1 MSKANEIVRKNGQ
14 LELILFC
21 FFSDSYESVDLG
33 LRTLR
38 YILEKI
44 EDQHQVASKNLY
56 HLVPIALPALFE
68 TFTNE
73 EIGVPEREQILNLFY
88 MLIRLVAW
96 ADGRD
101 NELVED
107 CLGETF

>member
-1 MSKANEIVRKNGQ
+1 M
-14 LELILFC
+14 
-21 FFSDSYESVDLG
+21 
-33 LRTLR
+33 
-38 YILEKI
+38 
-44 EDQHQVASKNLY
+44 EDQHQVVSKNLY

-107 CLGETF
+107 CLDETF